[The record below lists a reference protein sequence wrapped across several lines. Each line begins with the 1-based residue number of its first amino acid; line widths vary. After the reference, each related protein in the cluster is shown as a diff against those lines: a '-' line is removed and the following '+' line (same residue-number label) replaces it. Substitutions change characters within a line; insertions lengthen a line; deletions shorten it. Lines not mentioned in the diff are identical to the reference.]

1 MYKKISTSY
10 ILIISNLFRFIKQ
23 FNLPN
28 ALFYHQNAF
37 YLETIKLHSNFI
49 PYFISIYKPLRYLP
63 ILFHILQLLYG
74 CQIVI
79 FLCFIYYFSNS
90 GKEGSTLCIFPY
102 ISPIQQNLKIQIL
115 IMILMYSTIFILC
128 MNPRCNKTRSKGFF

>member
-49 PYFISIYKPLRYLP
+49 SIYKPLRYLP

-74 CQIVI
+74 CQIVT

-90 GKEGSTLCIFPY
+90 GKEGSTLCILPC

-115 IMILMYSTIFILC
+115 IIILMYSTIFILY